1 MKRGSFLHKVM
12 YIEQA
17 LEAYLVLT
25 FGITSELEAVT

>member
-1 MKRGSFLHKVM
+1 M

-25 FGITSELEAVT
+25 FSITSELEALT